1 MLYAPVI
8 PALRHSLSSEWL
20 APSCLALSL
29 RLAAPLPTVVVDHSL
44 RLVPHPSDPNHHHL
58 GFLAPHFR
66 DALEHRARVP
76 GGHRECTTTSRFCPL
91 WTGPSL
97 NCLPQDSSV
106 QGSAPPHV
114 SSLPS
119 TTPGFGMTES
129 VFSTEWQHSALATE
143 STKLVPTMTA
153 EGMKPN
159 VPEPSIARFSSS
171 SESRLY
177 LRVDER

>member
-1 MLYAPVI
+1 M
-8 PALRHSLSSEWL
+8 RSLSSSFL
-20 APSCLALSL
+20 QTASSPTPPTPTTTISDFS
-29 RLAAPLPTVVVDHSL
+29 LPTSATHSSTGP
-44 RLVPHPSDPNHHHL
+44 VC
-58 GFLAPHFR
+58 
-66 DALEHRARVP
+66 P
-76 GGHRECTTTSRFCPL
+76 GGTVTCTTTSRFCPL